1 MISEALT
8 PMVSATDNGNGNEK
22 ADNAR
27 VADVM
32 TVAAAIVE
40 HCDGEPGVGR
50 IPCPICKTG
59 IVGYSI
65 AKGRSVAARCSTP
78 GCVAFMG

>member
-1 MISEALT
+1 MIG
-8 PMVSATDNGNGNEK
+8 ATENGNGQEK
-22 ADNAR
+22 DANAR
-27 VADVM
+27 VVDVM

-40 HCDGEPGVGR
+40 HSQGEPGLGQ

-65 AKGRSVAARCSTP
+65 AEGRSVAGRCSTP
-78 GCVAFMG
+78 GCVAFS